1 MNTDLS
7 FGNKEEILGL
17 RNRKMN
23 KKRKGMKITS
33 KQSTTIFLLREPLSK
48 NSVSC
53 GKENDAHQFWK
64 KV

>member
-23 KKRKGMKITS
+23 KKKERNENNLK
-33 KQSTTIFLLREPLSK
+33 TINHYLFT
-48 NSVSC
+48 
-53 GKENDAHQFWK
+53 
-64 KV
+64 